1 MTCFGK
7 GDHVVSFKYR
17 RLVMSRLVTPA
28 HTPPLPT
35 SPTCRAS
42 LLLKLRTLKK
52 QGSAVYSSVLEKLY
66 EMKKGESAIELADM
80 YQLQQEEEFK
90 DYR

>member
-1 MTCFGK
+1 M
-7 GDHVVSFKYR
+7 VSFKYS
-17 RLVMSRLVTPA
+17 RLVMSRLVAPC
-28 HTPPLPT
+28 HTPTLPP
-35 SPTCRAS
+35 SASGRAS

-52 QGSAVYSSVLEKLY
+52 QGSAVYSSVLEKVY
-66 EMKKGESAIELADM
+66 EMKKGESAVELADM